1 MEHSGACLLGASFM
15 FVCAST
21 CWYYLGRS
29 SGWGVRRGFH
39 CDQAGASLSSS
50 LLSVLAPFQTLFLL
64 TWRPLN
70 MADFYLNERLSHF
83 FLEKSWPQ
91 SYAAWANFFFSI
103 CVWTFRIYK
112 HGIFGT
118 ESFLISSCSLSVVRY
133 LVVCWLH
140 LQKYNHQAI
149 WYPLKNNLAFN

>member
-39 CDQAGASLSSS
+39 CDQAGASLSFS
-50 LLSVLAPFQTLFLL
+50 LLSVFSPFSDSFLL
-64 TWRPLN
+64 TWGPLN
-70 MADFYLNERLSHF
+70 MVDLYLNECLSPF
-83 FLEKSWPQ
+83 SGKDMTAVLRGLSKL
-91 SYAAWANFFFSI
+91 FFSI
-103 CVWTFRIYK
+103 CIWIFRIYQ

-118 ESFLISSCSLSVVRY
+118 ESFLISSCSLPVVRY

-149 WYPLKNNLAFN
+149 WYSLKIT

>member
-29 SGWGVRRGFH
+29 SGWGVRRCFH
-39 CDQAGASLSSS
+39 CDQAGASLFLPLICFSPLFRLFSINLTSSEHGGFLSEWAPES
-50 LLSVLAPFQTLFLL
+50 LFSGKVMTAVLRALSKL
-64 TWRPLN
+64 
-70 MADFYLNERLSHF
+70 
-83 FLEKSWPQ
+83 
-91 SYAAWANFFFSI
+91 FFSI
-103 CVWTFRIYK
+103 CILTFRIYK

-118 ESFLISSCSLSVVRY
+118 ESFLISSCSLPVVRY

-149 WYPLKNNLAFN
+149 WYPLNIT